1 MMGRPYRG
9 LRLDEDINM
18 SNVQTVLFVVLNFA
32 MAVILLVAVN
42 CNMEYP
48 CGAEM
53 KYWLIVFS
61 IILALGSLVS
71 VMGIDIDR

>member
-1 MMGRPYRG
+1 M
-9 LRLDEDINM
+9 
-18 SNVQTVLFVVLNFA
+18 LFVVLNFA